1 MNVKPPLKRWL
12 YYLYICCMASVNV
25 VYNTLKGLANKDQKG
40 FITPEAFNEFAPIAQ
55 VRIYNRLFD
64 RLKDAHR
71 NSRANFDPG
80 RDKSLHK
87 RILEDLSVFQRVIVI
102 NRTDGVFPYPENFS
116 RAIAATTNGSVVLG
130 QSTRIPIELC
140 YDEDKVD
147 RILRNRVSKPKDDF
161 PMAFMS
167 ESIEV
172 FPSSINRIRLS
183 YYKRPEGKNLIGQ
196 PVPSQPSYS
205 GTDVGNVNLFDAA
218 ASIDFE
224 LPDHMI
230 NDIVVEMAE
239 LMGVKLRDSEMTS
252 YSIGEQQQIKTDQS
266 FN

>member
-1 MNVKPPLKRWL
+1 MGWL
-12 YYLYICCMASVNV
+12 YYSYICRMASVNIV
-25 VYNTLKGLANKDQKG
+25 FNTLKGLANKDQKG

-80 RDKSLHK
+80 RDKSTHK
-87 RILEDLSVFQRVIVI
+87 RVLEDLSVFQRVSVI
-102 NRTDGVFPYPENFS
+102 QRENGVFPYPENFS

-130 QSTRIPIELC
+130 QSTRVPIELC
-140 YDEDKVD
+140 HTEDKVD
-147 RILRNRVSKPKDDF
+147 RILRNRVSKPTDDF
-161 PMAFMS
+161 PVAFMS
-167 ESIEV
+167 ENIEV
-172 FPSSINRIRLS
+172 WPSSINRIRLS
-183 YYKRPEGKNLIGQ
+183 YYKRPEGKDLTGQ

-205 GTDVGNVNLFDAA
+205 GTDVGNVNLFNAA

-230 NDIVVEMAE
+230 NEIVVEMAE
-239 LMGVKLRDSEMTS
+239 LMGVKLRDGEMMN
-252 YSIGEQQQIKTDQS
+252 YSVGEQQQIRTDQS